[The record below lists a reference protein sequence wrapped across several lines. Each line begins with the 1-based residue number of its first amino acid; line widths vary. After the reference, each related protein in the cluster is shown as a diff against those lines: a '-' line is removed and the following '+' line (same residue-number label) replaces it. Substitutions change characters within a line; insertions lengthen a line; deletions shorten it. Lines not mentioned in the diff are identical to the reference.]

1 MQSDLLKDELERD
14 RLESDEENEEA
25 KLGLEIAREVMENE
39 RQAEEIASKEII
51 EGFKTGVQ
59 TAKDLRNE

>member
-1 MQSDLLKDELERD
+1 
-14 RLESDEENEEA
+14 
-25 KLGLEIAREVMENE
+25 MENE

-51 EGFKTGVQ
+51 EGFKSGVQ